1 MALSPGAG
9 TANSTESATAK
20 SKRIHRSLLKKYTVK
35 LISACSVRLLQI
47 DFHRFDKIFVSL
59 ISNHVPNSTDLKD
72 IWMGTQLLFVD
83 IMIAMELV
91 FKQLRGYN
99 VTRRERYKLKRTLND
114 VGSLIP
120 VTILMLL
127 PVSSLPLDEL
137 CWVDIVL
144 I

>member
-1 MALSPGAG
+1 
-9 TANSTESATAK
+9 
-20 SKRIHRSLLKKYTVK
+20 
-35 LISACSVRLLQI
+35 
-47 DFHRFDKIFVSL
+47 
-59 ISNHVPNSTDLKD
+59 
-72 IWMGTQLLFVD
+72 MGTQLLFVD